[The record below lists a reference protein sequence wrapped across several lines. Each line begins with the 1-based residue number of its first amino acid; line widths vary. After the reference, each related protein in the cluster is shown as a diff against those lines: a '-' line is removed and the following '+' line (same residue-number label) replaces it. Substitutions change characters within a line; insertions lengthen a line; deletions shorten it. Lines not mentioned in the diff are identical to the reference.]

1 MEETN
6 PLHINIYK
14 DNKESI
20 SNSSN
25 RTEEY
30 IIIANEELNNK
41 NRDLNKEVSELVA
54 EKDIITD
61 ENERMEKSLTYQRGF
76 LHNLHELNKLHK
88 FITKNENELNKIN
101 LEEQLELKNI
111 LKNSEA
117 NTKMF
122 ITIIGIM
129 LLVQCSIGLIDLYAV
144 ISIAL
149 TTVSVFY
156 GMSAMDKSL
165 VFKDTSLHNFD
176 VKRKLISDII
186 KNTNAE
192 INKITSSSDFISDYI
207 EIM

>member
-1 MEETN
+1 
-6 PLHINIYK
+6 
-14 DNKESI
+14 
-20 SNSSN
+20 
-25 RTEEY
+25 
-30 IIIANEELNNK
+30 
-41 NRDLNKEVSELVA
+41 
-54 EKDIITD
+54 
-61 ENERMEKSLTYQRGF
+61 
-76 LHNLHELNKLHK
+76 
-88 FITKNENELNKIN
+88 
-101 LEEQLELKNI
+101 
-111 LKNSEA
+111 
-117 NTKMF
+117 MF

-165 VFKDTSLHNFD
+165 VFKDTSLHNFE